1 MSTMTTQTKGSWLKG
16 RQGIKEAQSDIT
28 EEQIRSRAYE
38 IYLGRRGRPGDPC
51 QDWLQAERE
60 LRARPARR

>member
-1 MSTMTTQTKGSWLKG
+1 MSTMTTQTKGSWMKG
-16 RQGIKEAQSDIT
+16 GQSIKESPSGVS

-38 IYLGRRGRPGDPC
+38 IYVGRKGKPGDPF

-60 LRARPARR
+60 LRGRLAGR